1 MIAMSSVIGKVKDID
16 DLQIIVEIDLEACS
30 RCQHEG
36 HCRLVDT
43 GDKQTITAYNYEGFD
58 LKPEDRVEI
67 ASSPSRVVLLSILLY
82 FFPVLLLLIGAAAG
96 YWISGSELYSALTG
110 IAGGI
115 AAFTVIYGIDRKYG
129 KNFKHKITRV
139 IK

>member
-1 MIAMSSVIGKVKDID
+1 MSSVIGKVINID
-16 DLQIIVEIDLEACS
+16 GLRITVEIDMEACS

-36 HCRLVDT
+36 HCRIADT
-43 GDKQTITAYNYEGFD
+43 ADKQTVTAYNYEE
-58 LKPEDRVEI
+58 LEMKPGDSVEI
-67 ASSPSRVVLLSILLY
+67 ASSPSRIVLLSMLLY
-82 FFPVLLLLIGAAAG
+82 FFPVLLLITGAAAG

-115 AAFTVIYGIDRKYG
+115 AAFTVIYAIDRKYG
-129 KNFKHKITRV
+129 QNFKHKITRV

>member
-1 MIAMSSVIGKVKDID
+1 MISMSSVIGKVKDID
-16 DLQIIVEIDLEACS
+16 GLRIAVEIDLEACS

-43 GDKQTITAYNYEGFD
+43 GDKQTVTAYNYEEFGLNPGD
-58 LKPEDRVEI
+58 SVEI
-67 ASSPSRVVLLSILLY
+67 ASSPSRIVLLSMLLY
-82 FFPVLLLLIGAAAG
+82 FFPVLLLIIGAAAG
-96 YWISGSELYSALTG
+96 YCISGSELYSALTG